1 MSQATATET
10 ATAARHAIAK
20 MVQPS
25 VKVIVQI
32 GRKLP
37 DNEWIRLSRPVIH
50 PAAEVVLVEMV
61 GPGGVVHGQRTVDQ
75 GEAHAWCNDEIA
87 SAARRAAEGIIRR
100 NPAWRAAS

>member
-1 MSQATATET
+1 MNNATTTET
-10 ATAARHAIAK
+10 ATAARRAITE
-20 MVQPS
+20 MVQPT

-32 GRKLP
+32 GRTLR
-37 DNEWIRLSRPVIH
+37 DNDWGGLSRPVIH

-61 GPGGVVHGQRTVDQ
+61 GPAGVVHGPRTVDQ

-100 NPAWRAAS
+100 NPNWRAAS